1 MCNLVT
7 LLQALARDLD
17 QDAPAIGLIKS
28 AATSQWSSVPGRESR
43 RSESRMSVRSYTAFL
58 ALTEK
63 PKLRS
68 LVTVVQAYG

>member
-1 MCNLVT
+1 MCNLVS
-7 LLQALARDLD
+7 LVWEFARDLD

-28 AATSQWSSVPGRESR
+28 AATSQWLSVPGRESR
-43 RSESRMSVRSYTAFL
+43 RSESRTNVRSYTASL

-68 LVTVVQAYG
+68 LVTVVQANG